1 MDRTQR
7 RIEIPCVL
15 VICDKT
21 AAEQLQDQLVPLPVL
36 EAQEAGEAN
45 DLIVNRAPLLV
56 IVGGPAA
63 THMAS
68 LVTESCRAVGAEIAS
83 SQQLGTGSARLR
95 RVEQLIEECELRR
108 RRK

>member
-15 VICDKT
+15 VICDKA

-36 EAQEAGEAN
+36 QAQESGEAN
-45 DLIVNRAPLLV
+45 DIIVNRAPLVVLL
-56 IVGGPAA
+56 GGPAA
-63 THMAS
+63 THMGTMVSEA
-68 LVTESCRAVGAEIAS
+68 CRAVGAEVAQL
-83 SQQLGTGSARLR
+83 QQLGSGTARLR
-95 RVEQLIEECELRR
+95 RVEQLIEQCEQRR